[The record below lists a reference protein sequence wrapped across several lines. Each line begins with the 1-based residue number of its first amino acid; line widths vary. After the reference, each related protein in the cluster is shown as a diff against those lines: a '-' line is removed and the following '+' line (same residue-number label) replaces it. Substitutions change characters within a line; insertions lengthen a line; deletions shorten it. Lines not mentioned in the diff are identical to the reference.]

1 MIISMTEIIGVRFR
15 ESSKIYYFGA
25 NGQKAVL
32 GDKVIVETSRG
43 IECADVAMI
52 NRMIEDDKIVQPLK
66 NIIRIATKE
75 DLIKQNENLK
85 KEERAFEICSKK
97 IEKHGLEMK
106 LTRVEYSFDNSKIIF
121 FFTADG
127 RVDFRELV
135 KDLAS
140 EFKSRIELRQIG
152 VRDEAKMLGGIGICG
167 QPFCCS
173 RFLDEF
179 QPVSIKMAKE
189 QNLSP
194 NPIKISGSC
203 GRLMCCLKY
212 EHDTYESLRAELP
225 KVGEI
230 VKTVQGVGTVSDV
243 NVLTGELK
251 VKIESEDLEA
261 APISVNFTE
270 LIKPQSER
278 HHNNKRRFKDN
289 KDKK

>member
-1 MIISMTEIIGVRFR
+1 MTEIIGVRFR

-25 NGQKAVL
+25 NGKKAKL
-32 GDKVIVETSRG
+32 GDKVIVETARG
-43 IECADVAMI
+43 IECADVAMV
-52 NRMIEDDKIVQPLK
+52 NREVSDEEIVQPLK

-75 DLIKQNENLK
+75 DIIKQKENEK
-85 KEERAFEICSKK
+85 KEQRAFDICTKK
-97 IEKHGLEMK
+97 IENHGLDMK

-152 VRDEAKMLGGIGICG
+152 VRDEAKMLGGVGICG
-167 QPFCCS
+167 QSFCCS
-173 RFLDEF
+173 RFLSEF

-194 NPIKISGSC
+194 NPLKISGSC

-212 EHDTYESLRAELP
+212 EHETYESLRAELP
-225 KVGEI
+225 PVGAT
-230 VKTVQGVGTVSDV
+230 VKTTMGKGIVSDV
-243 NVLTGELK
+243 NVLTGVLK
-251 VKIESEDLEA
+251 VKLEDDEA
-261 APISVNFTE
+261 AAPVSVNFTE
-270 LIKPQSER
+270 LIKPHKDANNRRRNKER
-278 HHNNKRRFKDN
+278 K
-289 KDKK
+289 

>member
-1 MIISMTEIIGVRFR
+1 MVEIIGVRFR

-25 NGQKAVL
+25 NGKKATF
-32 GDKVIVETSRG
+32 GDKVIVETARG
-43 IECADVAMI
+43 LECADVAMV
-52 NRMIEDDKIVQPLK
+52 NRMVEDEEIVQPLK
-66 NIIRIATKE
+66 DIVRIATKE
-75 DLIKQNENLK
+75 DILKQKENEQ
-85 KEERAFEICSKK
+85 KEQKAFDICTKK
-97 IEKHGLEMK
+97 IENHGLEMK

-135 KDLAS
+135 KDLAA

-194 NPIKISGSC
+194 NPLKISGSC

-225 KVGEI
+225 SVGTT
-230 VKTVQGVGTVSDV
+230 VKTQHGKGTVSDV

-251 VKIESEDLEA
+251 VKLESDPDA
-261 APISVNFTE
+261 APVSVNFTQ
-270 LIKPQSER
+270 LVKPQSE
-278 HHNNKRRFKDN
+278 HHHRRKFR
-289 KDKK
+289 DKK

>member
-1 MIISMTEIIGVRFR
+1 MKEIIGVRFR

-25 NGQKAVL
+25 NGKKAAL
-32 GDKVIVETSRG
+32 GDKVIVETARG
-43 IECADVAMI
+43 IECADVAMV
-52 NRMIEDDKIVQPLK
+52 NRMVKDEEIVQPLK

-75 DLIKQNENLK
+75 DMLKQEENIK
-85 KEERAFEICSKK
+85 KEERAFKICAKK
-97 IEKHGLEMK
+97 IENHGLEMK

-152 VRDEAKMLGGIGICG
+152 VRDEAKMLGGVGICG
-167 QPFCCS
+167 QKFCCS

-194 NPIKISGSC
+194 NPLKISGSC

-225 KVGEI
+225 KVGET
-230 VKTVQGVGTVSDV
+230 VKTVQGVGVVSDV

-251 VKIESEDLEA
+251 VKIENDDPEA
-261 APISVNFTE
+261 APIKVNFTE
-270 LIKPQSER
+270 LVKPNQ
-278 HHNNKRRFKDN
+278 DN
-289 KDKK
+289 SRKKYRGKKEK

>member
-1 MIISMTEIIGVRFR
+1 MVEIIGVRFR

-25 NGQKAVL
+25 NGKKANL

-43 IECADVAMI
+43 VECADVAMI
-52 NRMIEDDKIVQPLK
+52 NRMVEEEEIVQPLK

-75 DLIKQNENLK
+75 DIIKQQENEK
-85 KEERAFEICSKK
+85 KEEKAFQICMKK
-97 IEKHGLEMK
+97 IEEHGLDMK

-135 KDLAS
+135 KDLAA

-167 QPFCCS
+167 QSFCCS

-179 QPVSIKMAKE
+179 HPVSIKMAKE

-194 NPIKISGSC
+194 NPLKISGSC
-203 GRLMCCLKY
+203 GRLMCCLQY
-212 EHDTYESLRAELP
+212 EQNTYETLRAELP
-225 KVGEI
+225 KHGES
-230 VKTVQGVGTVSDV
+230 VKTQHGTGKVEDV
-243 NVLTGELK
+243 NVLTGNLK
-251 VKIESEDLEA
+251 VRLDGEEDS
-261 APISVNFTE
+261 APVSVKYDD
-270 LIKPQSER
+270 LIKPQAEKKFKKKFFK
-278 HHNNKRRFKDN
+278 NKKN
-289 KDKK
+289 K